1 MFRIDLTVQHTVFY
15 RMTVGYLC
23 QVDEMFQKK
32 KKKKESDVM
41 FAVAEC
47 CDVGSAHA
55 CNRGAY

>member
-1 MFRIDLTVQHTVFY
+1 MIFGNPIDSVLLNNRHLFVKILYVKILICKVLNNVLF
-15 RMTVGYLC
+15 
-23 QVDEMFQKK
+23 
-32 KKKKESDVM
+32 VM